1 MKKFELNRPL
11 WQYKLREYLLLFD
24 SYSEEE
30 RILAYRYG
38 WHIFSNNRNHF
49 ENFSHFIQ
57 RRKWF
62 IYLSLIYPILLTFL
76 SLLLAVSVL
85 TIDVTLKVPIAIIF
99 SGITAGIIYN
109 LIGNTLKNI
118 RETGIFLKYVDPAE
132 KLPNFREFE
141 NLDFMDKVGAI
152 QFYDNM
158 RAKRDYSIIAAD
170 ENELDKTEKLLA
182 LDFLL
187 GGPGNLNE
195 LINKLCHHSTCKLT
209 KEGVYRVLG
218 EILAASPDNIKKD
231 ITKGVKEIR
240 SGKSLGQKRID
251 QLTNVKAIFNQSKL
265 ALKANEIDK
274 LLDTAQTATL
284 DKSQVDAY

>member
-1 MKKFELNRPL
+1 MKKFDPNRPL

-38 WHIFSNNRNHF
+38 WHIFSSNRNHF
-49 ENFSHFIQ
+49 EDFCHFIQ

-85 TIDVTLKVPIAIIF
+85 TMDVTLKVPIAIIF

-132 KLPNFREFE
+132 KLANFREFE
-141 NLDFMDKVGAI
+141 NLDFLDKEGAL
-152 QFYDNM
+152 QFYENM
-158 RAKRDYSIIAAD
+158 RAKRDYSIIATD

-182 LDFLL
+182 LDFIM
-187 GGPGNLNE
+187 GDPGNLNE
-195 LINKLCHHSTCKLT
+195 LINKLCLHSTCKLT

-218 EILAASPDNIKKD
+218 KILAASPDNIKKD

-251 QLTNVKAIFNQSKL
+251 QLTNVKTIFNQSKL
-265 ALKANEIDK
+265 SLKANEIDK
-274 LLDTAQTATL
+274 LLDTAQTATQ
-284 DKSQVDAY
+284 DKSRLDIY

>member
-1 MKKFELNRPL
+1 M
-11 WQYKLREYLLLFD
+11 
-24 SYSEEE
+24 
-30 RILAYRYG
+30 
-38 WHIFSNNRNHF
+38 
-49 ENFSHFIQ
+49 
-57 RRKWF
+57 
-62 IYLSLIYPILLTFL
+62 
-76 SLLLAVSVL
+76 
-85 TIDVTLKVPIAIIF
+85 
-99 SGITAGIIYN
+99 
-109 LIGNTLKNI
+109 IGNTLKNI

-231 ITKGVKEIR
+231 ITKGVKDIR
-240 SGKSLGQKRID
+240 SGNSLSQKRID

-265 ALKANEIDK
+265 TLKANEIDK
-274 LLDTAQTATL
+274 LLDTAQTATQ
-284 DKSQVDAY
+284 DKSRLDIY